1 MTVRLQP
8 IVAGLALVGL
18 FAISVLIGYVAGLAF
33 LAPSAPSPPRS
44 ARPVPVAGEQAQ
56 TPTPNPKA
64 AANPPAATTPPLT
77 PSAEPAIP
85 ATQPAPQVGGS
96 GVLYRV
102 QVGAYVS
109 KENAESRAAKLRDAG
124 FDAYVTQGGSLFI
137 VQVGAFAVRENAERL
152 ADQLRAAGYKVII
165 TH

>member
-1 MTVRLQP
+1 MQIRLQP
-8 IVAGLALVGL
+8 LVAGLALVGL

-33 LAPSAPSPPRS
+33 LAPSAPAPARS
-44 ARPVPVAGEQAQ
+44 VRPAPLAGEQAQ
-56 TPTPNPKA
+56 TPAPTPQPETK
-64 AANPPAATTPPLT
+64 PPAATPPAPTPPT
-77 PSAEPAIP
+77 EPATP
-85 ATQPAPQVGGS
+85 ATQSAQQVGA
-96 GVLYRV
+96 VLYRV

-124 FDAYVTQGGSLFI
+124 FDAYVTQGGSLYI